1 MIQQRDAQQVPDFAQ
16 SFGQE
21 SVFLTG
27 RTVSRGMIVTTCD
40 VKSL

>member
-1 MIQQRDAQQVPDFAQ
+1 MIQQRNAQQIPNLSQ

-27 RTVSRGMIVTTCD
+27 RTVSRGMIMGACD